1 MINKNLLFRLLIGFI
16 AISILTIIVIEN
28 KKEESLNNTL
38 LLEKEKLKNSYINTL
53 DIFYEKANLIFYNN
67 LYDEQ
72 INTLFI
78 NAQKEKLYEYLKD
91 DFFFLKSKGLKQLS
105 FYTKDNK
112 KLLSMNKFLSSNFLL
127 DKQKA
132 KKEHVKIKVLDE
144 DSVLSFTKAIF
155 DKDLKFMGT
164 IQLEFSLNSLIKNI
178 MQNIEFNS
186 FFLLENKSL
195 NSKNYKTFILNKN
208 FVIRNDNFTKKR
220 FEEDIL
226 LNIKKH
232 SIDDIKIQMKN
243 NRAFS
248 FLYKNKG
255 VLNPVFFIPIIKE
268 SNRNIYLFSYLN
280 KKESLYNQIEIN
292 YNLFLLFVIFLY
304 VLLVLFLYKFLSA
317 NKSKN
322 SLEKKHKDFLGAIDK
337 YVVMV
342 ETDTK
347 GIITYV
353 TQAFCEICGYTKE
366 ELISKNIN
374 VLRHPDVSPKFFEAL
389 WKQLKENHKWEGEIK
404 NLNKFANSYWVKGT
418 ITAKYNSNNEV
429 IGYMS
434 IRVNTTDSK
443 QLKKINSLLKED
455 LSNRLNEI
463 KMKDKNLLDST
474 KVALM
479 SKVLDAVAHQWK
491 TPISNI
497 SINLSSLKAKVS
509 ASRIKKDEIFTLSEN
524 IEQELKSLSLSLN
537 EFKSYFIKTSDND
550 KYDINEVI
558 KEAVSSVKND
568 INTLNA
574 TVSLNSKENI
584 LCYGVHNEFK
594 HIIVNIIKNSL
605 KEIAS
610 EKIKNPTID
619 ISVLEDKND
628 ILIKYCDNLEKE
640 NRAIKNIFEEE
651 NSQNI
656 KEEDML
662 IYITKLLIEKAGAK
676 VWFEQNNEGLALY
689 IKLVSKDRR
698 KMKR

>member
-16 AISILTIIVIEN
+16 TVSALTILIVQN

-38 LLEKEKLKNSYINTL
+38 LLEKEKLKNSYTNAL
-53 DIFYEKANLIFYNN
+53 NVFYEKADLIFYNN

-72 INTLFI
+72 IKTFFI
-78 NAQKEKLYEYLKD
+78 NTQKEKLYEYLKD
-91 DFFFLKSKGLKQLS
+91 DFFYLKSKGLKQLS
-105 FYTKDNK
+105 FYDKNNHN
-112 KLLSMNKFLSSNFLL
+112 LLRMNKFISSNLL
-127 DKQKA
+127 LTKEEV
-132 KKEHVKIKVLDE
+132 KKEQVRFKVLKE
-144 DSVLSFTKAIF
+144 ESVLSFTKPIF
-155 DKDLKFMGT
+155 NNDLEFIGT
-164 IQLEFSLNSLIKNI
+164 MQLEFSLNSLIKTI

-186 FFLLENKSL
+186 FFLLKNK
-195 NSKNYKTFILNKN
+195 NIDSKSYKTFILSENYL
-208 FVIRNDNFTKKR
+208 IQNDNHTSKR
-220 FEEDIL
+220 LQKDVL
-226 LNIKKH
+226 LNIKKY
-232 SIDDIKIQMKN
+232 SKNDINIKMKN
-243 NRAFS
+243 NTAFS
-248 FLYKNKG
+248 LLFKNSSI
-255 VLNPVFFIPIIKE
+255 LNPAFFIPIKE
-268 SNRNIYLFSYLN
+268 ESDNDIYLFAYLD

-292 YNLFLLFVIFLY
+292 YNLFLLFVMFLY
-304 VLLVLFLYKFLSA
+304 ILLLFLVYKFLNVSSI
-317 NKSKN
+317 KS
-322 SLEKKHKDFLGAIDK
+322 SLEKKHKDFLNAIDK

-353 TQAFCEICGYTKE
+353 TQAFCDICGYSKE

-374 VLRHPDVSPKFFEAL
+374 VLRHPDVSPIFFEAL

-463 KMKDKNLLDST
+463 KMKDKNLLDNT

-491 TPISNI
+491 MPISNI
-497 SINLSSLKAKVS
+497 SINLANLKAKINS
-509 ASRIKKDEIFTLSEN
+509 SKIQKEEIFNLSEN
-524 IEQELKSLSLSLN
+524 IEKELKSLSLSLN
-537 EFKSYFIKTSDND
+537 EFKSYFIKTSSND
-550 KYDINEVI
+550 KYNINEVI
-558 KEAVSSVKND
+558 KEAVSSLKDD
-568 INTLNA
+568 ISKLNI

-594 HIIVNIIKNSL
+594 HIIENLIKNSL
-605 KEIAS
+605 NEIS
-610 EKIKNPTID
+610 NEKLKNPTID
-619 ISVLEDKND
+619 ISIINDKD
-628 ILIKYCDNLEKE
+628 EIVVKYCDNLENQ
-640 NRAIKNIFEEE
+640 NRAIKYIFEEE
-651 NSQNI
+651 NNQNI
-656 KEEDML
+656 KEEDIS

-676 VWFEQNNEGLALY
+676 VWFEQTNNSLNLY

-698 KMKR
+698 KIKR